1 MRPVLIHAAG
11 PYARAIHATADLLG
25 RLRIDAAFVG
35 GVARSA
41 WLGETVDRGAIDVL
55 ALMAAQQKNQL
66 AMMASNRGFGV
77 DKNELEQSEE
87 LDLVPMK
94 FLDADGDVRV
104 HVLVASNA
112 LYGRLV
118 AAAKDAQLDDKTL
131 RVPTAEDLALLL
143 VVGGDADAVR
153 RLTELPGFDR
163 GGLRQKLISIGLG
176 RQADAQ

>member
-1 MRPVLIHAAG
+1 MLIQAAG
-11 PYARAIHATADLLG
+11 PHARAIHATADLLG

-35 GVARSA
+35 TVARSA
-41 WLGETVDRGAIDVL
+41 WLGETVASGAIDVL
-55 ALMAAQQKNQL
+55 ALMAAQQKGQL
-66 AMMASNRGFGV
+66 AMMASNRGFRI
-77 DKNELEQSEE
+77 DKDELDQTEE

-94 FLDADGDVRV
+94 FADEEGDVRV
-104 HVLVASNA
+104 HILVASNA

-118 AAAKDAQLDDKTL
+118 AAAQEATFEDKTV

-163 GGLRQKLISIGLG
+163 AALREKLISIGLG
-176 RQADAQ
+176 REVAAE

>member
-1 MRPVLIHAAG
+1 MLIHAAG
-11 PYARAIHATADLLG
+11 PHARAILATADLLG

-55 ALMAAQQKNQL
+55 ALMAAQQKSQL

-77 DKNELEQSEE
+77 DKNEIEQSEE

-94 FLDADGDVRV
+94 FLDPDGDIRV

-118 AAAKDAQLDDKTL
+118 AAAKDAQLDDQTL

-153 RLTELPGFDR
+153 RLTELPAFDR
-163 GGLRQKLISIGLG
+163 RGLREKLISIGLG
-176 RQADAQ
+176 QAVAE